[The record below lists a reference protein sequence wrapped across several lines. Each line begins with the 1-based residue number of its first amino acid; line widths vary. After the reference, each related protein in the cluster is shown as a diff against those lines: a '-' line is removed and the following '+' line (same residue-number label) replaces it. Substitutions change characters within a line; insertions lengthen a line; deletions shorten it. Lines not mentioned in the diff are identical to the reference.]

1 MHLWLQAKG
10 LSEMTGRVDKECFL
24 FLVRKDAGKY
34 TRAQRLLDLNEELK
48 SVKHTHLSDD
58 QEATK

>member
-1 MHLWLQAKG
+1 
-10 LSEMTGRVDKECFL
+10 MTGRIDKECFL

-48 SVKHTHLSDD
+48 TVKHTHLSDD
-58 QEATK
+58 LDANAATK